1 MVSQRIRL
9 KIFTFKNQIS
19 GQYTIEQIQPQP
31 DGTPSK
37 IKVKVRLNRNGIFD
51 VTQASLIETI
61 EEPNAPAGPGKSPP
75 SRKRKQSF
83 YIEEA
88 METTTPVPQVTENGG
103 DQNPPTATESMEEVS
118 ALLA

>member
-1 MVSQRIRL
+1 MNELIDDESDVL
-9 KIFTFKNQIS
+9 

-61 EEPNAPAGPGKSPP
+61 EEPNAPAGSNTIEI
-75 SRKRKQSF
+75 RKRKFNSF
-83 YIEEA
+83 VAEEP
-88 METTTPVPQVTENGG
+88 METGTAATKPTENGG
-103 DQNPPTATESMEEVS
+103 DQNTPIVTEPMDEVS
-118 ALLA
+118 